1 MPHQCIECGRT
12 FPDGSKQMLT
22 GCPECGGNK
31 FQFRPEGRPE
41 TASNGS
47 ESTSTPASTSPQE
60 STSTPS
66 TVADDTSS
74 AVHESPASSDDLSTS
89 TSATKKGTSDAVS
102 SADDVDS
109 STSTEA
115 SSDSTSGPRKSA
127 SDTDASEDS
136 AQASARTDV
145 VTRAELDRVRED
157 AVETDEPT
165 DTSQRH
171 GVDDLRE
178 ELNDQFESIKI
189 LSPGQYELN
198 LMELYD
204 RQEYIISLREDGR
217 YVIEMPG
224 TWGDSD

>member
-22 GCPECGGNK
+22 GCPECDGNK

-60 STSTPS
+60 STSAPAS
-66 TVADDTSS
+66 TSS
-74 AVHESPASSDDLSTS
+74 QESTSAPASTSSQESTS

>member
-22 GCPECGGNK
+22 GCPECDGNK

-60 STSTPS
+60 STSAPAS
-66 TVADDTSS
+66 TSS
-74 AVHESPASSDDLSTS
+74 QESTS

-204 RQEYIISLREDGR
+204 RQEYIISLKEDGR

-224 TWGDSD
+224 TWGDPE

>member
-12 FPDGSKQMLT
+12 FPDGSKEMLT
-22 GCPECGGNK
+22 GCPECNGNK

-41 TASNGS
+41 VAS
-47 ESTSTPASTSPQE
+47 EASTSASTQE
-60 STSTPS
+60 STSTPPP
-66 TVADDTSS
+66 VADDASS
-74 AVHESPASSDDLSTS
+74 AADEPPVLSEDSSNPRVEPPRDTGDAVASADGVAVDTS
-89 TSATKKGTSDAVS
+89 TA
-102 SADDVDS
+102 
-109 STSTEA
+109 TEA
-115 SSDSTSGPRKSA
+115 SGDSAAGSHTTA
-127 SDTDASEDS
+127 SDTDVSEDS

-157 AVETDEPT
+157 TVETDEPA
-165 DTSQRH
+165 DTSQRPAA
-171 GVDDLRE
+171 DDLRE

-204 RQEYIISLREDGR
+204 RQEYIISLKEDGR

-224 TWGDSD
+224 MWGDSE

>member
-22 GCPECGGNK
+22 GCPECDGNK

-60 STSTPS
+60 STSAPAS
-66 TVADDTSS
+66 TSS
-74 AVHESPASSDDLSTS
+74 QESTS